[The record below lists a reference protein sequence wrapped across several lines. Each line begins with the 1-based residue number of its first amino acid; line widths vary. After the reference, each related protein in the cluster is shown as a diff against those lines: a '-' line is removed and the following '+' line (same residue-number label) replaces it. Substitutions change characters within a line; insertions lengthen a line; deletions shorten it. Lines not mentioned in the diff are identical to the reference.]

1 VKLNVRFTHR
11 RGVLYAAITI
21 LAATTPSYGLAPRIW
36 MGGSSGYSYETTQ
49 VDTPGDDE
57 RDEVT
62 PKQLDRYVS
71 VYRAMQKDRSLTVD
85 QAAQNAGFTLTQFR
99 DLEARIERN
108 DALRERARR
117 ALRPPKAGETPD
129 DTDGD

>member
-21 LAATTPSYGLAPRIW
+21 LAATSPSSGLASRIW
-36 MGGSSGYSYETTQ
+36 IGGSSGYSYDTTQ
-49 VDTPGDDE
+49 IGTPGDDE
-57 RDEVT
+57 REVT
-62 PKQLDRYVS
+62 PTQLEKYVS
-71 VYRAMQKDRSLTVD
+71 VYRAMQQDRSLNVD

-117 ALRPPKAGETPD
+117 ALRPQKAGETPN
-129 DTDGD
+129 DTPSD